1 MPHPL
6 LRALVAPLIAA
17 IAWQGMAQTPA
28 LPPRP
33 VVAPTGSELVPMIT
47 DLSWSDRELVLY
59 DQITSG
65 NVPDFLRDLVPITV
79 SRSGHTATYY
89 VTPDYLALGTD
100 ADYFLMPMTPIL
112 GQWLADFTGCCLP
125 TRQMVNDIYA
135 GATVKLAPQPIPYS
149 PEMITVPVFDDHNT
163 IVWGQRSAIL
173 GTHPLGELV
182 GGTKKDVVI
191 TPLLHDGAHDNRVAI
206 YGWHQLSGVPI
217 QNLYLGHVDWYADY
231 SHGIRL
237 IQSAMTVDGLPT
249 TVQAVLANPS
259 LSVLLSD
266 EGVVT
271 TPRYNVASPPEGFP
285 YIDSFPS
292 TGRELASWIDRFTTP
307 AIIAM
312 SPTSP
317 GGDGHVLRVR
327 DPAGGID
334 TTRLGNPTDSDC
346 SVVCDIYCE
355 VRPLSPGEGFER
367 LGIFVRDD
375 GNGMFEGTNTSGTIL
390 GNTYALTW
398 DSLTGQVQ
406 CLRTVNG
413 VPTDL
418 LPAQVFRP
426 TTAWREF
433 RIDAIGDELT
443 FVLDQ
448 EVILQVTD
456 TTHPSGQFGIGY
468 HEYFTNSANIIGTRA
483 DNFSA
488 TATPDP
494 LPAGLSGLL
503 QR

>member
-6 LRALVAPLIAA
+6 LGVLVAPLIAT
-17 IAWQGMAQTPA
+17 ITGLGMAQTLA

-33 VVAPTGSELVPMIT
+33 PGAPTGSELVPMIT
-47 DLSWSDRELVLY
+47 DLSWSERELVLC

-65 NVPDFLRDLVPITV
+65 NVPDFLRDLVAITV
-79 SRSGHTATYY
+79 NRSGHVATFY

-100 ADYFLMPMTPIL
+100 DDYFLMPMTPIL

-125 TRQMVNDIYA
+125 TRRIVNDVYA
-135 GATVKLAPQPIPYS
+135 AATVKLAPQPIAPS
-149 PEMITVPVFDDHNT
+149 PEMITVPVFDQHNT
-163 IVWGQRSAIL
+163 IVWGQRSAVL

-206 YGWHQLSGVPI
+206 YGWHQLDGTPI

-237 IQSAMTVDGLPT
+237 VQSAMTVDGLPT
-249 TVQAVLANPS
+249 TVQAVLANPN
-259 LSVLLSD
+259 LAVLLSD

-271 TPRYNVASPPEGFP
+271 TPRYNVAPPPEGFP

-292 TGRELASWIDRFTTP
+292 TGRELSSWIDRFTTP
-307 AIIAM
+307 EIIAM
-312 SPTSP
+312 SPISP

-334 TTRLGNPTDSDC
+334 TTRLGSATDSEC

-355 VRPLSPGEGFER
+355 LRPFSPSEGFER
-367 LGIFVRDD
+367 LGIFARDD
-375 GNGMFEGTNTSGTIL
+375 GNGMFEGTNLAGTIR
-390 GNTYALTW
+390 GSNYALTW
-398 DSLTGQVQ
+398 DSLDGRVQ
-406 CLRTVNG
+406 CLRTIDG

-418 LPAQVFRP
+418 LPMQVFRP
-426 TTAWREF
+426 TTGWREF
-433 RIDAIGDELT
+433 RIDAFGDDLT
-443 FVLDQ
+443 FVFDG
-448 EVILQVTD
+448 EVILQITD
-456 TTHPSGQFGIGY
+456 TTHPSGQCGIGY
-468 HEYFTNSANIIGTRA
+468 HDYFTNNANIIGTRA
-483 DNFSA
+483 DNFAA
-488 TATPDP
+488 TETPGP
-494 LPAGLSGLL
+494 LPSTLSGLL